1 MAMQGGARHFHKQ
14 PAGRPLAS
22 WEPPSGASGWD
33 ETGSATQPERDGGD
47 YSLERASMYCCVVM
61 TAVWTGESVPTSQEI
76 FPSFSS
82 LPPPNRRR

>member
-1 MAMQGGARHFHKQ
+1 MAMQGGCDIFTSSLQ
-14 PAGRPLAS
+14 AGRSRSGSRRPV
-22 WEPPSGASGWD
+22 PPDGM
-33 ETGSATQPERDGGD
+33 GSATQPERDGGD

-82 LPPPNRRR
+82 LPPEQASVR